1 LKGDD
6 VLIEHHGVLRSLLTR
21 IASMPGSDGERRRLL
36 DELITEL
43 NIHTKIE
50 EQLFYP
56 AVRTVSRL
64 VDISFAEHRQLDD
77 QVAVVLRT
85 PIESERFDEE
95 FGALRGG
102 VEEHAGEEERIMF
115 PESHAL
121 GEAELEALGG
131 RLQHCMEQLRTSKVA
146 RALIVLKRET
156 LRRV

>member
-1 LKGDD
+1 LKADD
-6 VLIEHHGVLRSLLTR
+6 VLIAHHGVLRTLLTS
-21 IASMPGSDGERRRLL
+21 IEGMSGTDRRRRQLL
-36 DELITEL
+36 DELVREL

-56 AVRTVSRL
+56 AARNVSRL

-95 FGALRGG
+95 FRALRAG

-115 PESHAL
+115 PECQAL
-121 GEAELEALGG
+121 GDAELEALGE
-131 RLQHCMEQLRTSKVA
+131 RLQRRMEQLRTSKLA
-146 RALIVLKRET
+146 QALIVLKRET

>member
-1 LKGDD
+1 MKADD
-6 VLIEHHGVLRSLLTR
+6 VLIAHHGVLRTLLTR
-21 IASMPGSDGERRRLL
+21 IEEMPGTDQARRRLL
-36 DELITEL
+36 DELVREL

-56 AVRTVSRL
+56 AARKVSRL

-85 PIESERFDEE
+85 AIDSERFDQE
-95 FGALRGG
+95 FRALKAG

-115 PESHAL
+115 PECHAL
-121 GEAELEALGG
+121 GDGELEVLGE
-131 RLQHCMEQLRTSKVA
+131 RLQRRMEQLRESKLA
-146 RALIVLKRET
+146 QSLIVLKRET